1 MTIKIGINGFGRIG
15 RNVLRSAIQN
25 YEERHGLVK
34 EQTPTT
40 LDELRR
46 RLKHVMNPAV
56 GLDIIR
62 TKIVSELSLDD
73 GAVRVVLDLPSDHQF
88 ANNIRDEILER
99 IEPIWDIRSVD
110 IVFGRD

>member
-1 MTIKIGINGFGRIG
+1 
-15 RNVLRSAIQN
+15 
-25 YEERHGLVK
+25 
-34 EQTPTT
+34 
-40 LDELRR
+40 
-46 RLKHVMNPAV
+46 MNPAV

-88 ANNIRDEILER
+88 ANNIRDEIIER